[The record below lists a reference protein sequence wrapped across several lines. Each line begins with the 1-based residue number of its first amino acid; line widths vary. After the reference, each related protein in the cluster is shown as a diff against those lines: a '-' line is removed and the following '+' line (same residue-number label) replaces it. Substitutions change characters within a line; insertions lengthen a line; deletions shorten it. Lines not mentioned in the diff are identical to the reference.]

1 MPPPEIPKHT
11 QIGLAQSLIDAPAAP
26 AAGVSGPVPPPGP
39 FPGLWCFAGDP
50 WGSSTCGHITHSAS
64 PSHGVS
70 PFSFSKKVYLFIFG
84 YAGSSLLPGLSLVAE
99 SGGYSLVAEHG
110 LRTVG
115 ASLRSTGSRVC
126 RLPELWRTG
135 LVALRPVGS
144 S

>member
-1 MPPPEIPKHT
+1 MPQLPQLQVSQGQCLLPAPSLDSGALLVIPGAPPR
-11 QIGLAQSLIDAPAAP
+11 
-26 AAGVSGPVPPPGP
+26 
-39 FPGLWCFAGDP
+39 
-50 WGSSTCGHITHSAS
+50 GHITHSAS

>member
-1 MPPPEIPKHT
+1 MSQGRRLLPAPSLDSGALLVTPGAPPLVDTSPT
-11 QIGLAQSLIDAPAAP
+11 
-26 AAGVSGPVPPPGP
+26 
-39 FPGLWCFAGDP
+39 
-50 WGSSTCGHITHSAS
+50 AS
-64 PSHGVS
+64 PAHGVS